1 MAKKNVWNDPDN
13 VWKVSQDPEKLRA
26 AYLRKQRNKQLS
38 ELRAKKVVKKGFL
51 DPLRDKSGKFW

>member
-13 VWKVSQDPEKLRA
+13 VWKVSQDLEKLRA

-38 ELRAKKVVKKGFL
+38 ELRAKRVIKRSVL

>member
-13 VWKVSQDPEKLRA
+13 VWKVSQDPEKLKA
-26 AYLRKQRNKQLS
+26 AYLKRQRNKQLS
-38 ELRAKKVVKKGFL
+38 ELRAKKVVKRSVL